1 MFRTQTQVEVLYK
14 FIIKVL
20 VITLVLQTAPLQA
33 DEHGNEDGTCSKKD
47 YRCTAYQSC
56 FIDDQLSKCSYG
68 SGSSISGGVTF
79 VNGAYFEIFWKFVDE
94 NGVKNPVD
102 DDIALV
108 NDVATK
114 FKVKNEACVLFN
126 SSSENPSFAY
136 GNCK

>member
-1 MFRTQTQVEVLYK
+1 MYMIRLMRALITSVL
-14 FIIKVL
+14 
-20 VITLVLQTAPLQA
+20 ITLGLQTAPLQA
-33 DEHGNEDGTCSKKD
+33 DEHGDEDGTCKVA

-56 FIDDQLSKCSYG
+56 LIDDQLSRCSYG

-79 VNGAYFEIFWKFVDE
+79 ADGAYFEIFWKFVDE
-94 NGVKNPVD
+94 NGVENPVD

-114 FKVKNEACVLFN
+114 FKVKNEACVVFN
-126 SSSENPSFAY
+126 SSAENPSFAY

>member
-1 MFRTQTQVEVLYK
+1 MYK
-14 FIIKVL
+14 YII
-20 VITLVLQTAPLQA
+20 TALLLILGMHTATLQA
-33 DEHGNEDGTCSKKD
+33 DEHGDEDGTCSKQD

-56 FIDDQLSKCSYG
+56 LIDDQLSKCSYG
-68 SGSSISGGVTF
+68 SGSSLSGGVTF

-94 NGVKNPVD
+94 NGVENPVD

-114 FKVKNEACVLFN
+114 FKVKNEACVVFN
-126 SSSENPSFAY
+126 SSAENPSFAY